1 MFNRLLLNLL
11 KFNKLLDKN
20 LFYAGMDKLQ
30 SQINSNS
37 NNLEAEITNNTQI
50 YRKINKKNRY
60 ILNNIMQT
68 LLINDVNIE
77 NVTKNIINKYNKND
91 QKCGLLL
98 KMVLKYLSECYFSTP
113 KFWLAS
119 CIEVMIRG
127 NNQFFQYYV
136 VKLGLMP
143 CLLYDIIYN
152 KHDSLQ
158 IMQLSFDILGE
169 LIKFNRA
176 NFFLMN
182 YYFVDNNEFL
192 MFTKKIISKETLVDS
207 NVFLRSIILSTYFFD
222 KGDFEMGLDYEK
234 NEFFTQNCKFCRF
247 INENMFLVFNTLINI
262 VKPDGINQTNISCI
276 NTALLILIL
285 NYLRGEKYIGDFLQV
300 IIFN

>member
-1 MFNRLLLNLL
+1 
-11 KFNKLLDKN
+11 
-20 LFYAGMDKLQ
+20 
-30 SQINSNS
+30 
-37 NNLEAEITNNTQI
+37 
-50 YRKINKKNRY
+50 
-60 ILNNIMQT
+60 
-68 LLINDVNIE
+68 
-77 NVTKNIINKYNKND
+77 
-91 QKCGLLL
+91 
-98 KMVLKYLSECYFSTP
+98 
-113 KFWLAS
+113 
-119 CIEVMIRG
+119 MIRG
-127 NNQFFQYYV
+127 NNQFFQNYL

-182 YYFVDNNEFL
+182 YYFVDNNEFSI
-192 MFTKKIISKETLVDS
+192 FTKKVIRKETLVDS

-222 KGDFEMGLDYEK
+222 KADFEMGLDYEL

-247 INENMFLVFNTLINI
+247 INENMFLIFNTLINI
-262 VKPDGINQTNISCI
+262 VKPDAINQTNISCI

-285 NYLRGEKYIGDFLQV
+285 NFLRGEKYIGEFLQV
-300 IIFN
+300 IVI

>member
-1 MFNRLLLNLL
+1 MQ
-11 KFNKLLDKN
+11 
-20 LFYAGMDKLQ
+20 KLQ
-30 SQINSNS
+30 KTSNTTPSKSIPIPNTKLYQIITKRNRYLI
-37 NNLEAEITNNTQI
+37 NNLI
-50 YRKINKKNRY
+50 
-60 ILNNIMQT
+60 QT
-68 LLINDVNIE
+68 ILINDISCE
-77 NVTKNIINKYNKND
+77 NVLKNVIEKYNKND
-91 QKCGLLL
+91 QNCGLLL
-98 KMVLKYLSECYFSTP
+98 KMVLKYLCECYFSTP

-127 NNQFFQYYV
+127 NNQFFQYYI

-169 LIKFNRA
+169 LIKFNRG

-182 YYFVDNNEFL
+182 YYFVDNNEFSI
-192 MFTKKIISKETLVDS
+192 FTKKIIAKETLVDS

-222 KGDFEMGLDYEK
+222 KADFEMGLDFEL

-262 VKPDGINQTNISCI
+262 VKPDRINQTNISCI

-285 NYLRGEKYIGDFLQV
+285 NYLRGEKYIGEFLQV
-300 IIFN
+300 INCFIYFLLYFFLICY

>member
-1 MFNRLLLNLL
+1 MQ
-11 KFNKLLDKN
+11 
-20 LFYAGMDKLQ
+20 KLQ
-30 SQINSNS
+30 KTSNDPLNSASQKLFKLIQKNNRYLI
-37 NNLEAEITNNTQI
+37 NNLIQNLI
-50 YRKINKKNRY
+50 
-60 ILNNIMQT
+60 
-68 LLINDVNIE
+68 INDINIE
-77 NVTKNIINKYNKND
+77 NILKNVIEKYNKND
-91 QKCGLLL
+91 QSCGLLL

-127 NNQFFQYYV
+127 NNQFFQYYI

-182 YYFVDNNEFL
+182 YYFVDNNEFSI
-192 MFTKKIISKETLVDS
+192 FTKKIIAKETLVDS
-207 NVFLRSIILSTYFFD
+207 NVFLRSIILSTYNFD
-222 KGDFEMGLDYEK
+222 KADFELGLDYER
-234 NEFFTQNCKFCRF
+234 NEFFTQNCKFCKF
-247 INENMFLVFNTLINI
+247 INENMFLVFNTLVNI
-262 VKPDGINQTNISCI
+262 VRPDGINQTNISCI

-285 NYLRGEKYIGDFLQV
+285 NYLRGEKYIGEFLQV
-300 IIFN
+300 IIKFIFNLMVSFF